1 MSNFGCFDVSAFRVI
16 YSLVGAK
23 VDMALSSAVLTVDE
37 RIEDC
42 SLVLV
47 NLNRIT

>member
-1 MSNFGCFDVSAFRVI
+1 MS

-42 SLVLV
+42 SLVMV
-47 NLNRIT
+47 NLNLNYMTKSDVTPW